1 MNERI
6 SSPQDLLKLRD
17 AARGQV
23 DLRGGPKESQAVVH
37 MGTCG
42 IAAGARD
49 VVAELASELDTHG
62 VQTVTV
68 RQSGCIGLCDQ
79 EPMLTY
85 TDKAGRNFLY
95 VKLTREK
102 VREIVAAHFVKGAA
116 VEKYIM
122 KSEESP
128 SATGESK

>member
-1 MNERI
+1 MSEKI
-6 SSPQDLLKLRD
+6 GSLQDLLKLRD
-17 AARGQV
+17 QARSQV
-23 DLRGGPKESQAVVH
+23 DLRGGPKEAQVVVH

-49 VVAELASELDTHG
+49 IISELVAALDKDA
-62 VQTVTV
+62 VQTVAV

-102 VREIVAAHFVKGAA
+102 VREFVEGHLRKGEPIEQYIMKGAA
-116 VEKYIM
+116 
-122 KSEESP
+122 
-128 SATGESK
+128 T